1 MIHVLLPENS
11 RKRLVFYLAM
21 EEYLA
26 HNIHKLPENEKGVR
40 EAFFMWQVPP
50 TVIFG
55 RNQVMEAEV
64 NMSYCN
70 RHGVQLYRRKSG
82 GGCVYADMGNIM
94 LSYISDSTDVAFT
107 FDKFLQRLA
116 LVLRR
121 IGLNAERSGR
131 NDVLVDGKKV
141 SGNAFFLLPKASIV
155 HGTLLFDSD
164 FDALQCAITPSDA
177 KIQSKGVES
186 VRQHV
191 TNIKA
196 AIEASGDE
204 RFQKMT
210 DIAVFK
216 EYILHALC
224 NDMGNVSGKLDE
236 YILKDEQVKE
246 IEAIEAGYLDPAFLK
261 GKNHSYSIEK
271 KAKLEGVGEVVAAL
285 EMEGN
290 TILGCHLSGDYF
302 TIRNG
307 IDDLLGNLLKGKI
320 NNREEV
326 SLALKDVALQDYILK
341 LTNDDFLTIL
351 FD

>member
-116 LVLRR
+116 LVFSMQSVQAVMMYLWTAKRYPAMLSSYCLR
-121 IGLNAERSGR
+121 
-131 NDVLVDGKKV
+131 LV
-141 SGNAFFLLPKASIV
+141 
-155 HGTLLFDSD
+155 
-164 FDALQCAITPSDA
+164 
-177 KIQSKGVES
+177 
-186 VRQHV
+186 
-191 TNIKA
+191 
-196 AIEASGDE
+196 
-204 RFQKMT
+204 
-210 DIAVFK
+210 
-216 EYILHALC
+216 
-224 NDMGNVSGKLDE
+224 
-236 YILKDEQVKE
+236 
-246 IEAIEAGYLDPAFLK
+246 
-261 GKNHSYSIEK
+261 
-271 KAKLEGVGEVVAAL
+271 
-285 EMEGN
+285 
-290 TILGCHLSGDYF
+290 
-302 TIRNG
+302 
-307 IDDLLGNLLKGKI
+307 
-320 NNREEV
+320 
-326 SLALKDVALQDYILK
+326 
-341 LTNDDFLTIL
+341 
-351 FD
+351 